1 MKREYKIGHYKR
13 DNEWIIYRKYDW
25 MVQYLASW
33 MIWSSNKKLAKRFL
47 HKQDCES
54 ALSIVKFS
62 KWLKTEEEYIEE
74 KIEERK
80 EKSEKKSWS
89 EF

>member
-1 MKREYKIGHYKR
+1 MKRDYKIAHFPKE
-13 DNEWIIYRKYDW
+13 NERAIFRKFEW
-25 MVQYLASW
+25 MEQWLTREMVW
-33 MIWSSNKKLAKRFL
+33 TSNKKLARRFL

-74 KIEERK
+74 KIEEQK
-80 EKSEKKSWS
+80 EKKSWS
-89 EF
+89 DF

>member
-1 MKREYKIGHYKR
+1 MKREYKIGHFKK
-13 DNEWIIYRKYDW
+13 DNERAIFRECEDMKQWLTW
-25 MVQYLASW
+25 EMV
-33 MIWSSNKKLAKRFL
+33 WSGNKKLARRFL

-74 KIEERK
+74 KINESK
-80 EKSEKKSWS
+80 EIRSRGELPQG
-89 EF
+89 

>member
-1 MKREYKIGHYKR
+1 MKRDYKIAHFPKE
-13 DNEWIIYRKYDW
+13 NERAIFRKFEW
-25 MVQYLASW
+25 MEQWLTREMVW
-33 MIWSSNKKLAKRFL
+33 TSNKKLARRFL

-74 KIEERK
+74 KIEEQK
-80 EKSEKKSWS
+80 EKRSWS
-89 EF
+89 DF

>member
-1 MKREYKIGHYKR
+1 MKREYKIGHYRKE
-13 DNEWIIYRKYDW
+13 NERAIFREFEDMKQRLTRE
-25 MVQYLASW
+25 MVW
-33 MIWSSNKKLAKRFL
+33 TSNKKLAKRFL

-74 KIEERK
+74 KIEEEK

-89 EF
+89 DF